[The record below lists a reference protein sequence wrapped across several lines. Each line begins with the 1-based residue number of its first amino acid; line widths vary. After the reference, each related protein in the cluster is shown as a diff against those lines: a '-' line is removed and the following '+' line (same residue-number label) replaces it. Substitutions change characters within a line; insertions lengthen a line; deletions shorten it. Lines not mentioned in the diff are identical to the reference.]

1 VDLVSSSK
9 INRKCDIII
18 LNALKIN
25 KEGCIVSSSQFSFRK
40 LLLLGF
46 GFFGISLVWPLYNS
60 YVPIFLK
67 DFELSSTLIGFVMTI
82 DNIFAIIMLP
92 LIGVLSDQTRTK
104 LGRRMPYILIGAPL
118 AALTFS
124 LIPITKAWHVLW
136 LMMLNIIFM
145 NFFMALFRSPVIALM
160 PDITPSEYRSQANGV
175 INFMGG
181 VGALLA
187 FFAGKPLYDKNS
199 GLPFYVGAIIM
210 LIAQLLVVLFIREDE
225 KYKIKT
231 GEKVRFEN
239 VYKKTIDELKE
250 NLKDV
255 FTSKEKSLL
264 MMLLSIL
271 LWFIGYNALETF
283 FTSYVKF
290 QMGIKEST
298 GALVLG
304 FFSLTFMLFAIPAGF
319 IGSKIGRKKTMTIGL
334 SIVIAILIG
343 TILST
348 RIITDVGLLTKVFFA
363 LFAIGGFGWAMVN
376 VNSLPTIVD
385 MTVEEK
391 VGGYTGLYYFFS
403 MAANIIAPP
412 LAGFFIDKIGYST
425 LIILTLV
432 FFVLAVLTLQFV
444 KKGDV
449 KVVR

>member
-1 VDLVSSSK
+1 MK
-9 INRKCDIII
+9 
-18 LNALKIN
+18 
-25 KEGCIVSSSQFSFRK
+25 FSFKR

-46 GFFGISLVWPLYNS
+46 GFFGISLLWPLYNS

-67 DFELSSTLIGFVMTI
+67 DFNLSSTLIGFVMTI

-92 LIGVLSDQTRTK
+92 LLGVLSDQTRTR
-104 LGRRMPYILIGAPL
+104 LGRRMPYILVGAPL
-118 AALTFS
+118 AAITFS
-124 LIPITKAWHVLW
+124 LIPLTRSWQLLW

-187 FFAGKPLYDKNS
+187 FFAGKPLYDKNYA
-199 GLPFYVGAIIM
+199 LPLYVGAIVM
-210 LIAQLLVVLFIREDE
+210 VFSQMLVVLFIKEDE
-225 KYKIKT
+225 KYRIKT
-231 GEKVRFEN
+231 GEKIKFEN
-239 VYKKTIDELKE
+239 VYKKTMVELSE

-255 FTSKEKSLL
+255 FKSKEKSLL

-271 LWFIGYNALETF
+271 LWFIGYNGLETF
-283 FTSYVKF
+283 FTSYAKF

-334 SIVIAILIG
+334 IVVLAILVGVFVSSLVIE
-343 TILST
+343 
-348 RIITDVGLLTKVFFA
+348 DPGLLTKVFFV
-363 LFAIGGFGWAMVN
+363 LFALGGFGWAMVN

-391 VGGYTGLYYFFS
+391 VGGYTGLYYAIQLRLNLK
-403 MAANIIAPP
+403 MA
-412 LAGFFIDKIGYST
+412 
-425 LIILTLV
+425 
-432 FFVLAVLTLQFV
+432 
-444 KKGDV
+444 
-449 KVVR
+449 R

>member
-1 VDLVSSSK
+1 MKSTK
-9 INRKCDIII
+9 
-18 LNALKIN
+18 
-25 KEGCIVSSSQFSFRK
+25 FSFTK

-46 GFFGISLVWPLYNS
+46 GFFGISLLWPLYNS

-67 DFELSSTLIGFVMTI
+67 DFNLSSTLIGFVMTI

-92 LIGVLSDQTRTK
+92 LIGVLSDQTRTQ
-104 LGRRMPYILIGAPL
+104 LGRRMPYILVGAPL
-118 AALTFS
+118 AAITFA
-124 LIPITKAWHVLW
+124 LIPLTRAWQLLW

-187 FFAGKPLYDKNS
+187 FFAGKPLYDKHYS
-199 GLPFYVGAIIM
+199 LPFYVAAIIM
-210 LIAQLLVVLFIREDE
+210 VVSQLLVVLFIKEDE
-225 KYKIKT
+225 KYRTKS
-231 GEKVRFEN
+231 GEKNKFEN
-239 VYKKTIDELKE
+239 VYKKTMVELSE
-250 NLKDV
+250 NLRDV
-255 FTSKEKSLL
+255 FKSNEKSLL

-283 FTSYVKF
+283 FTSYAKF

-334 SIVIAILIG
+334 LIVIAILLGVIV
-343 TILST
+343 ST
-348 RIITDVGLLTKVFFA
+348 RLISDANLLTKVFFA
-363 LFAIGGFGWAMVN
+363 LFAIGGLGWAMVN

-385 MTVEEK
+385 MTVGEK

-412 LAGFFIDKIGYST
+412 LAGFFIDKIGYNT

-432 FFVLAVLTLQFV
+432 FFLLAILTLQFV
-444 KKGDV
+444 KRGDV
-449 KVVR
+449 KVRK

>member
-1 VDLVSSSK
+1 MK
-9 INRKCDIII
+9 
-18 LNALKIN
+18 
-25 KEGCIVSSSQFSFRK
+25 FSFKR

-46 GFFGISLVWPLYNS
+46 GFFGISLLWPLYNS

-67 DFELSSTLIGFVMTI
+67 DFNLSSTVIGFIMTI
-82 DNIFAIIMLP
+82 DNIFAIVMLP
-92 LIGVLSDQTRTK
+92 LLGVLSDQTRTR
-104 LGRRMPYILIGAPL
+104 LGRRMPYIFVGAPL
-118 AALTFS
+118 AAITFS
-124 LIPITKAWHVLW
+124 LIPLTRSWQLLW

-181 VGALLA
+181 IGALLA
-187 FFAGKPLYDKNS
+187 FFAGKPLYDKNYA
-199 GLPFYVGAIIM
+199 LPFYVGAIVM
-210 LIAQLLVVLFIREDE
+210 VFSQMFVVLFIKEDE
-225 KYKIKT
+225 KYRIKT
-231 GEKVRFEN
+231 GEKIKFEN
-239 VYKKTIDELKE
+239 VYKKTMIELSE

-255 FTSKEKSLL
+255 FKSKEKSLL

-271 LWFIGYNALETF
+271 LWFIGYNGLETF
-283 FTSYVKF
+283 FTSYAKF

-334 SIVIAILIG
+334 IVVLAIL
-343 TILST
+343 
-348 RIITDVGLLTKVFFA
+348 VGVFASSLVIRDPGMLTKVFFV
-363 LFAIGGFGWAMVN
+363 LFALGGFGWAMVN

-412 LAGFFIDKIGYST
+412 LAGFFIDKVGYNT
-425 LIILTLV
+425 LIAFTIT
-432 FFVLAVLTLQFV
+432 FFVLATITLQFV
-444 KKGDV
+444 RRGDV
-449 KVVR
+449 KQSGTYSTKETR

>member
-1 VDLVSSSK
+1 VK
-9 INRKCDIII
+9 
-18 LNALKIN
+18 
-25 KEGCIVSSSQFSFRK
+25 FSFKR

-46 GFFGISLVWPLYNS
+46 GFFGISLLWPLYNS

-67 DFELSSTLIGFVMTI
+67 DFNLSSTLIGFVMTI

-92 LIGVLSDQTRTK
+92 LLGVLSDQTRTR
-104 LGRRMPYILIGAPL
+104 LGRRMPYILVGAPL
-118 AALTFS
+118 AAITFS
-124 LIPITKAWHVLW
+124 LIPLTRSWQLLW

-187 FFAGKPLYDKNS
+187 FFAGKPLYDKNYA
-199 GLPFYVGAIIM
+199 LPFYVGAIVM
-210 LIAQLLVVLFIREDE
+210 VFSQMLVVLFIKEDE
-225 KYKIKT
+225 KYRIKT
-231 GEKVRFEN
+231 GEKIKFEN
-239 VYKKTIDELKE
+239 VYKKTMVELSE

-255 FTSKEKSLL
+255 FKSKEKSLL

-271 LWFIGYNALETF
+271 LWFIGYNGLETF
-283 FTSYVKF
+283 FTSYAKF

-334 SIVIAILIG
+334 IVVLAILVGVFVSSLVIE
-343 TILST
+343 
-348 RIITDVGLLTKVFFA
+348 DPGLLTKVFFV
-363 LFAIGGFGWAMVN
+363 LFALGGFGWAMVN

-412 LAGFFIDKIGYST
+412 LAGFFIDKIGYNT
-425 LIILTLV
+425 LIAFTIT
-432 FFVLAVLTLQFV
+432 FFVLATITLQFV
-444 KKGDV
+444 KRGDI
-449 KVVR
+449 KQSNPK

>member
-1 VDLVSSSK
+1 MNMAIK
-9 INRKCDIII
+9 RGI
-18 LNALKIN
+18 
-25 KEGCIVSSSQFSFRK
+25 SFK
-40 LLLLGF
+40 NLLLLGF
-46 GFFGISLVWPLYNS
+46 GFFGISLVWPLYNA

-67 DFELSSTLIGFVMTI
+67 DFNLSSATIGFVMTI
-82 DNIFAIIMLP
+82 DNIFAIFMLP
-92 LIGVLSDQTRTK
+92 LVGTLSDQTRTR
-104 LGRRMPYILIGAPL
+104 LGRRMPYILVGAPL
-118 AALTFS
+118 AAVTFG
-124 LIPITKAWHVLW
+124 LIPTTRAIHLLW

-187 FFAGKPLYDKNS
+187 FFAGKPLYDINYA
-199 GLPFYVGAIIM
+199 LPF
-210 LIAQLLVVLFIREDE
+210 LIGGVILLVSQLLVVIFIKEDK
-225 KYKIKT
+225 KYKTK
-231 GEKVRFEN
+231 EN
-239 VYKKTIDELKE
+239 VRLKFNDVYEKSFNELKE

-255 FTSKEKSLL
+255 FYSKEKSLL
-264 MMLLSIL
+264 FMLVSIL

-290 QMGIKEST
+290 NLGIKEST

-304 FFSLTFMLFAIPAGF
+304 FFSLTFMIFAIPAGF
-319 IGSKIGRKKTMTIGL
+319 IGAKLGRKKAMSIGL
-334 SIVIAILIG
+334 VVVLSVLIAALLISVTLSDTRLIVNLYFLI
-343 TILST
+343 
-348 RIITDVGLLTKVFFA
+348 FA
-363 LFAIGGFGWAMVN
+363 LGGIGWALVN

-412 LAGFFIDKIGYST
+412 LAGLFIDKMGYKT
-425 LIILTLV
+425 LFAFAITFLLLSLITI
-432 FFVLAVLTLQFV
+432 QFV
-444 KKGDV
+444 KRGDV
-449 KVVR
+449 KG

>member
-1 VDLVSSSK
+1 MKSTK
-9 INRKCDIII
+9 
-18 LNALKIN
+18 
-25 KEGCIVSSSQFSFRK
+25 FSFTK

-46 GFFGISLVWPLYNS
+46 GFFGISLLWPLYNS

-67 DFELSSTLIGFVMTI
+67 DFNLSSTLIGFVMTI

-92 LIGVLSDQTRTK
+92 LIGVLSDQTRTQ
-104 LGRRMPYILIGAPL
+104 LGRRMPYILVGAPL
-118 AALTFS
+118 AAITFA
-124 LIPITKAWHVLW
+124 LIPLTRAWQLLW

-187 FFAGKPLYDKNS
+187 FFAGKPLYDKHYS
-199 GLPFYVGAIIM
+199 LPFYVGAIVM
-210 LIAQLLVVLFIREDE
+210 VFSQLLVVLFIKEDE
-225 KYKIKT
+225 KYRT
-231 GEKVRFEN
+231 RSGEKIRFEN
-239 VYKKTIDELKE
+239 VYKKTMLELSE
-250 NLKDV
+250 NLRDV
-255 FTSKEKSLL
+255 FKSNEKSLL

-283 FTSYVKF
+283 FTSYAKF

-334 SIVIAILIG
+334 LIVIAILLGVIV
-343 TILST
+343 ST
-348 RIITDVGLLTKVFFA
+348 RLISDANLLTKVFFA
-363 LFAIGGFGWAMVN
+363 LFAIGGLGWAMVN

-412 LAGFFIDKIGYST
+412 LAGFFIDKIGYNT

-432 FFVLAVLTLQFV
+432 FFLLAILTLQFV
-444 KKGDV
+444 KRGDV
-449 KVVR
+449 KVRK

>member
-1 VDLVSSSK
+1 MKSTK
-9 INRKCDIII
+9 
-18 LNALKIN
+18 
-25 KEGCIVSSSQFSFRK
+25 FSFTK

-46 GFFGISLVWPLYNS
+46 GFFGISLLWPLYNS

-67 DFELSSTLIGFVMTI
+67 DFNLSSTLIGFVMTI

-92 LIGVLSDQTRTK
+92 LIGVLSDQTRTQ
-104 LGRRMPYILIGAPL
+104 LGRRMPYILVGAPL
-118 AALTFS
+118 SAITFA
-124 LIPITKAWHVLW
+124 LIPLTRAWQLLW

-187 FFAGKPLYDKNS
+187 FFAGKPLYDKHYS
-199 GLPFYVGAIIM
+199 LPFYVGAIVM
-210 LIAQLLVVLFIREDE
+210 VFSQLLVVLFIKEDE
-225 KYKIKT
+225 KYRT
-231 GEKVRFEN
+231 RSGEKIRFEN
-239 VYKKTIDELKE
+239 VYKKTMLELSE
-250 NLKDV
+250 NLRDV
-255 FTSKEKSLL
+255 FKSNEKSLL

-283 FTSYVKF
+283 FTSYAKF

-334 SIVIAILIG
+334 LIVIAILLGVIV
-343 TILST
+343 ST
-348 RIITDVGLLTKVFFA
+348 RLISDANLLTKVFFA
-363 LFAIGGFGWAMVN
+363 LFAIGGLGWAMVN

-412 LAGFFIDKIGYST
+412 LAGFFIDKIGYNT

-432 FFVLAVLTLQFV
+432 FFLLAILTLQFV
-444 KKGDV
+444 KRGDV
-449 KVVR
+449 KVRK

>member
-1 VDLVSSSK
+1 MSNVSFK
-9 INRKCDIII
+9 
-18 LNALKIN
+18 
-25 KEGCIVSSSQFSFRK
+25 K

-46 GFFGISLVWPLYNS
+46 GFFGISLLWPLYNS

-67 DFELSSTLIGFVMTI
+67 DFNLSSTLIGFVMTI

-92 LIGVLSDQTRTK
+92 FIGVLSDQTRTR
-104 LGRRMPYILIGAPL
+104 LGRRMPYILVGAPL
-118 AALTFS
+118 AAITFS
-124 LIPITKAWHVLW
+124 LIPLTRSWQLLW

-187 FFAGKPLYDKNS
+187 FFAGKPLYDKNYA
-199 GLPFYVGAIIM
+199 LPFYVGAIVM
-210 LIAQLLVVLFIREDE
+210 VFSQMLVVLFIKEDE
-225 KYKIKT
+225 KYRIKT
-231 GEKVRFEN
+231 GEKIKFEN
-239 VYKKTIDELKE
+239 VYKKTMIELSE

-255 FTSKEKSLL
+255 FKSKEKSLL

-271 LWFIGYNALETF
+271 LWFIGYNGLETF
-283 FTSYVKF
+283 FTSYAKF

-334 SIVIAILIG
+334 IVVLAILVGVFVSSLVIK
-343 TILST
+343 
-348 RIITDVGLLTKVFFA
+348 DPGLLTKVFFV
-363 LFAIGGFGWAMVN
+363 LFALGGFGWAMVN

-412 LAGFFIDKIGYST
+412 LAGFFIDKIGYNT
-425 LIILTLV
+425 LIVFTIT
-432 FFVLAVLTLQFV
+432 FFVLATITLQFV
-444 KKGDV
+444 KRGDI
-449 KVVR
+449 KQSNPK

>member
-1 VDLVSSSK
+1 MK
-9 INRKCDIII
+9 K
-18 LNALKIN
+18 AK
-25 KEGCIVSSSQFSFRK
+25 FSFSK
-40 LLLLGF
+40 SLLLGF
-46 GFFGISLVWPLYNS
+46 GFFGISLLWPLYNS

-67 DFELSSTLIGFVMTI
+67 DFNLSATLIGFVMTI

-92 LIGVLSDQTRTK
+92 LIGVLSDQTRTR
-104 LGRRMPYILIGAPL
+104 LGRRMPYILVGAPL
-118 AALTFS
+118 AAITFA
-124 LIPITKAWHVLW
+124 LIPLTRAWQLLW
-136 LMMLNIIFM
+136 LMMLNIVFM

-187 FFAGKPLYDKNS
+187 FFAGKPLYDKHYS
-199 GLPFYVGAIIM
+199 LPFYVGAIVM
-210 LIAQLLVVLFIREDE
+210 VFSQLLVVLFIKEDE
-225 KYKIKT
+225 KYRT
-231 GEKVRFEN
+231 RSGEKIRFEN
-239 VYKKTIDELKE
+239 VYKKTMLELSE
-250 NLKDV
+250 NLRDV
-255 FTSKEKSLL
+255 FKSNEKSLL

-283 FTSYVKF
+283 FTSYAKF

-334 SIVIAILIG
+334 LIVIAILLGVIV
-343 TILST
+343 ST
-348 RIITDVGLLTKVFFA
+348 RLISDANLLTKVFFA
-363 LFAIGGFGWAMVN
+363 LFAIGGLGWAMVN

-412 LAGFFIDKIGYST
+412 LAGFFIDKIGYNT

-432 FFVLAVLTLQFV
+432 FFLLAILTLQFV
-444 KKGDV
+444 KRGDV
-449 KVVR
+449 KVRK

>member
-1 VDLVSSSK
+1 MK
-9 INRKCDIII
+9 
-18 LNALKIN
+18 
-25 KEGCIVSSSQFSFRK
+25 FSFKR

-46 GFFGISLVWPLYNS
+46 GFFGISLLWPLYNS

-67 DFELSSTLIGFVMTI
+67 DFNLSSTLIGFVMTI

-92 LIGVLSDQTRTK
+92 LLGVLSDQTRTR
-104 LGRRMPYILIGAPL
+104 LGRRMPYILVGAPL
-118 AALTFS
+118 AAITFS
-124 LIPITKAWHVLW
+124 LIPLTRSWQLLW

-187 FFAGKPLYDKNS
+187 FFAGKPLYDKNYA
-199 GLPFYVGAIIM
+199 LPFYVGAIVM
-210 LIAQLLVVLFIREDE
+210 VFSQMLVVLFIKEDE
-225 KYKIKT
+225 KYRIKT
-231 GEKVRFEN
+231 GEKIKFEN
-239 VYKKTIDELKE
+239 VYKKTMVELSE

-255 FTSKEKSLL
+255 FKSKEKSLL

-271 LWFIGYNALETF
+271 LWFIGYNGLETF
-283 FTSYVKF
+283 FTSYAKF

-334 SIVIAILIG
+334 IVVLAILVGVFVSSLVIE
-343 TILST
+343 
-348 RIITDVGLLTKVFFA
+348 DPGLLTKVFFV
-363 LFAIGGFGWAMVN
+363 LFALGGFGWAMVN

-391 VGGYTGLYYFFS
+391 VGGYTGLYYAIQLRLNLK
-403 MAANIIAPP
+403 MA
-412 LAGFFIDKIGYST
+412 
-425 LIILTLV
+425 
-432 FFVLAVLTLQFV
+432 
-444 KKGDV
+444 
-449 KVVR
+449 R